1 MILPPPAASKSSQD
15 GLKFGQDGP
24 RSFQDGSK
32 TSPGPPQDDFEALL
46 FASSFPSSIWV
57 RSGSNLGSISHPL
70 GRPKRPPNRTK
81 KRPKIMLPQDG
92 LQDRSKTAP
101 DPPQGAPRPPQT
113 PPDSLLGAP
122 QDPSRTP
129 TDAPRGSPKGTRII
143 LSYCFVSI
151 MMTMSLIMT
160 IAMTARRMV
169 IMIARTNMMF
179 QHMANTRLQYHDD

>member
-1 MILPPPAASKSSQD
+1 MILLPPAASKSSQD
-15 GLKFGQDGP
+15 GLKFGQD
-24 RSFQDGSK
+24 RSK
-32 TSPGPPQDDFEALL
+32 TAPRPPQDDFEALL
-46 FASSFPSSIWV
+46 VASSFPSSIWV

-70 GRPKRPPNRTK
+70 GRPKRLPNRTK

-129 TDAPRGSPKGTRII
+129 TDAPRGSPTGTSII

-151 MMTMSLIMT
+151 MMTMSLMMT

-169 IMIARTNMMF
+169 IMIALTKMMF
-179 QHMANTRLQYHDD
+179 QHMTNTRLQYHDD

>member
-1 MILPPPAASKSSQD
+1 MILPPQPPPNRPKMASSSAKMAQD
-15 GLKFGQDGP
+15 
-24 RSFQDGSK
+24 RSK
-32 TSPGPPQDDFEALL
+32 TAPRPPQDDFEALL
-46 FASSFPSSIWV
+46 FASSFLSSIWV

-70 GRPKRPPNRTK
+70 GRPKRPPNRTQ

-143 LSYCFVSI
+143 SSYCFVSI
-151 MMTMSLIMT
+151 MMIMSLIMT

>member
-32 TSPGPPQDDFEALL
+32 TSPRPPQDDFEALL

-57 RSGSNLGSISHPL
+57 RFGSQLGSISHPR
-70 GRPKRPPNRTK
+70 GRPKQPQNRTK

-92 LQDRSKTAP
+92 FQDRSKTAP

-113 PPDSLLGAP
+113 P
-122 QDPSRTP
+122 RTP
-129 TDAPRGSPKGTRII
+129 SLGLPRTPPGPPPDRI
-143 LSYCFVSI
+143 L
-151 MMTMSLIMT
+151 
-160 IAMTARRMV
+160 R
-169 IMIARTNMMF
+169 
-179 QHMANTRLQYHDD
+179 

>member
-32 TSPGPPQDDFEALL
+32 TSPRPPQDDFEALL

-101 DPPQGAPRPPQT
+101 DPTTGRPKSSPDLPRTPSLGLPRTAPGPPQSGFQ
-113 PPDSLLGAP
+113 DRLISSLCFSQLFEQCFFGGGKYTLSRHLGA
-122 QDPSRTP
+122 QFGPS
-129 TDAPRGSPKGTRII
+129 
-143 LSYCFVSI
+143 
-151 MMTMSLIMT
+151 
-160 IAMTARRMV
+160 
-169 IMIARTNMMF
+169 
-179 QHMANTRLQYHDD
+179 